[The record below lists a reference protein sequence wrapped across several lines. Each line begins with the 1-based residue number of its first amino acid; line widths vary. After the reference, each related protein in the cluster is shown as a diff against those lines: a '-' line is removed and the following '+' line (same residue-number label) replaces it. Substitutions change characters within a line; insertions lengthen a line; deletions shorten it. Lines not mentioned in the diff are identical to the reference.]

1 MWIQATFTASLVSSD
16 KTKRSEE
23 SDVLYSRE
31 NNPWIGG
38 SAEPQKQCS
47 ILSER
52 FWARVFYRAS
62 EEAMWK

>member
-23 SDVLYSRE
+23 SGVLHSRE

-38 SAEPQKQCS
+38 VQSLRSSGAFFPRDFGQEW
-47 ILSER
+47 LLN
-52 FWARVFYRAS
+52 
-62 EEAMWK
+62 